1 LDREDIIPFTS
12 TAGHERTRSGFE
24 LSSGKAMLLRLNRQN
39 SAGNGKNTEQK
50 PVKRFFA
57 ELIMFDIR

>member
-1 LDREDIIPFTS
+1 
-12 TAGHERTRSGFE
+12 
-24 LSSGKAMLLRLNRQN
+24 MLLRLNRQN
-39 SAGNGKNTEQK
+39 SAGNGKTTEQK